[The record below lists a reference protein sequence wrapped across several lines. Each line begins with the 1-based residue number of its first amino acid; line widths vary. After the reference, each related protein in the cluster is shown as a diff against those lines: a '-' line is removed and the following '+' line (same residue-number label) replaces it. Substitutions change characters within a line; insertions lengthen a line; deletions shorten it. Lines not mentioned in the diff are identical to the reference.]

1 MTIKDEK
8 KGVSPETA
16 EKIVKY
22 VGGGMI
28 FACGAAAGALGM
40 EIYLCGK
47 IINLRHKADEYIA
60 RSMPTQQDLLNML
73 TNTHSK
79 DEMFNIM
86 SKLLY
91 SEVQKTD
98 AMLKDTTS
106 PDLLRLSR
114 LQKASLRD
122 VQEVIKVR
130 AEKNQD
136 EVAIKKA
143 EVKFQESFI
152 KLQTYVKEQ
161 TLRSLGMHEGELIQK
176 QGKMNN
182 APILVPQSVNTR

>member
-1 MTIKDEK
+1 MTIKNEK

-22 VGGGMI
+22 VSNGMV
-28 FACGAAAGALGM
+28 FACGAAVGALGAQ
-40 EIYLCGK
+40 IYYCGK
-47 IINLRHKADEYIA
+47 IIDVCHKADEAIA
-60 RSMPTQQDLLNML
+60 RAQPTQQDLLNML
-73 TNTHSK
+73 AGVHSK
-79 DEMFNIM
+79 DDMFNIT

-91 SEVQKTD
+91 SEVQKTE

-114 LQKASLRD
+114 LQKSALRD

-130 AEKNQD
+130 SDKNQD
-136 EVAIKKA
+136 EIAIKKA
-143 EVKFQESFI
+143 EVKFHETFS

-182 APILVPQSVNTR
+182 TPVLIPQAVNTR